1 MSTDKSVPEDPITR
15 NPQIELRFQPRD
27 PDNIVFFLDCE
38 TTGRDPSNHRI
49 ISLGLI
55 KVKQDK
61 ELDAWE
67 WKFPASVDDF
77 QPAALEI
84 TGWPDEWDGD
94 LDDRASAYEELNEI
108 IADRPIGG
116 HNLMFDTSFLRQ
128 EFRREDMDA
137 FGLRKYCI
145 DTAVIGSTLVQL
157 DLVDS
162 PSLTNLCE
170 YFEIDDGMA
179 HRALND
185 ARRSWHVYRQSLDAI
200 TLKDDINSVE
210 SS

>member
-1 MSTDKSVPEDPITR
+1 MSPDEPVPEDPLS
-15 NPQIELRFQPRD
+15 QIELRFQPRD
-27 PDNIVFFLDCE
+27 PDNTVYFLDCE
-38 TTGRDPSNHRI
+38 TTGRHPEAHRI

-55 KVKQDK
+55 KVKGDE

-84 TGWPDEWDGD
+84 TGWPDEWDQP
-94 LDDRASAYEELNEI
+94 LDDRASAFQELNEI
-108 IADRPIGG
+108 IAERPIGG

-128 EFRREDMDA
+128 EFEREKLEA
-137 FGLRKYCI
+137 FRLRKYCI

-157 DLVDS
+157 DLVEE
-162 PSLTNLCE
+162 PSLSSLCD
-170 YFEIDDGMA
+170 YFDIDGGLA

-185 ARRSWHVYRQSLDAI
+185 ARRSWRVYRKSLKAI
-200 TLKDDINSVE
+200 RVDEASTDENS
-210 SS
+210 